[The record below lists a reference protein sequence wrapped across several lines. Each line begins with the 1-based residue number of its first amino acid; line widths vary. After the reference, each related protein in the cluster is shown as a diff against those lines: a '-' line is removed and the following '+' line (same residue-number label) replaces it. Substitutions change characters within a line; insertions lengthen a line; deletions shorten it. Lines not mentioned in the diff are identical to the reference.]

1 MQIEPKGGAMN
12 VITITRQVGSWG
24 DYIGVEVAKKMDMRY
39 LDREIIDEAAQ
50 QSGIPVRTLEKY
62 DAQKGML
69 ERLFHNINKT
79 SLLPSIPSQAL
90 RHSELHSEVLIQDD
104 RGKALMAN
112 GLTQA
117 ESARHLLAMRF
128 PETHRGRDHIGL
140 IRNVVLEFAAQGN
153 VVLAGSGS
161 QMNLKDRPGVLHVLV
176 VAPEGKR
183 IRVLIEQE
191 GISRKIA
198 EKRVRESDE
207 ARTAY
212 FSRQYKVNW
221 LDNSLYD
228 LVINTAKITPS
239 VAADVIVKA
248 AESL

>member
-1 MQIEPKGGAMN
+1 MN

-24 DYIGVEVAKKMDMRY
+24 DYIGVEVAEKMGLRY

-50 QSGIPVRTLEKY
+50 QSGIPVGTLEKF
-62 DAQKGML
+62 DAQKSML

-79 SLLPSIPSQAL
+79 SLLPSVPSQAL
-90 RHSELHSEVLIQDD
+90 RYSELHSEVVAHDD
-104 RGKALMAN
+104 RVKSLMAG
-112 GLTQA
+112 GLSQA
-117 ESARHLLAMRF
+117 ESARHVLAMRF

-161 QMNLKDRPGVLHVLV
+161 QMFLKDRPGVLHVLL
-176 VAPEGKR
+176 VAPVEKR
-183 IRVLIEQE
+183 IKVLIEQE

-198 EKRVRESDE
+198 EKRIRENDQ

-212 FSRQYKVNW
+212 FRNQYKVNW

-228 LVINTAKITPS
+228 LVINTAKINRS
-239 VAADVIVKA
+239 VAADVIIKA
-248 AESL
+248 AQSL

>member
-1 MQIEPKGGAMN
+1 MS

-24 DYIGVEVAKKMDMRY
+24 DYIGVEVAEKMGMRY

-50 QSGIPVRTLEKY
+50 QSGIPVGTLEKF
-62 DAQKGML
+62 DAQKSML

-79 SLLPSIPSQAL
+79 SLLPSVPSQAL
-90 RHSELHSEVLIQDD
+90 RHSELHSEVVAHDD
-104 RGKALMAN
+104 RVKSLMGN
-112 GLTQA
+112 GFTQA
-117 ESARHLLAMRF
+117 ESARHVLAMRF

-140 IRNVVLEFAAQGN
+140 IRNVVMEFAAQGN

-161 QMNLKDRPGVLHVLV
+161 QMFLKDRPGVLHVLV
-176 VAPEGKR
+176 IAPVEKR
-183 IRVLIEQE
+183 IKVLIEQE
-191 GISRKIA
+191 GTSWKIA
-198 EKRVRESDE
+198 DNRVRENDQV
-207 ARTAY
+207 RTAY
-212 FSRQYKVNW
+212 FSKQYKVNW

-228 LVINTAKITPS
+228 LVINTANINRS

>member
-1 MQIEPKGGAMN
+1 MN

-24 DYIGVEVAKKMDMRY
+24 DYIGVEVAEKMGMRY

-50 QSGIPVRTLEKY
+50 QSGIPVGTLEKF
-62 DAQKGML
+62 DAQKSML
-69 ERLFHNINKT
+69 ERLFYNINKT
-79 SLLPSIPSQAL
+79 SLVPSVPSQAL
-90 RHSELHSEVLIQDD
+90 RHSELHSEVVAHDD
-104 RGKALMAN
+104 RVKSLMEN
-112 GLTQA
+112 GFTQA
-117 ESARHLLAMRF
+117 ESARHVLAMRF

-140 IRNVVLEFAAQGN
+140 IRNVVMEFAAQGN

-161 QMNLKDRPGVLHVLV
+161 QMFLKDRPGVLHVLV
-176 VAPEGKR
+176 VAPVEKR
-183 IRVLIEQE
+183 IKVLIEQE
-191 GISRKIA
+191 GISWKIA
-198 EKRVRESDE
+198 DKRVRENDQ

-212 FSRQYKVNW
+212 FRKQYKVNW

-228 LVINTAKITPS
+228 LVINTAKITHS

>member
-1 MQIEPKGGAMN
+1 MN

-24 DYIGVEVAKKMDMRY
+24 DYIGVEVAEKMGMRY

-50 QSGIPVRTLEKY
+50 QSGIPVGTLEKF
-62 DAQKGML
+62 DAQKSML
-69 ERLFHNINKT
+69 ERLFYNINKT
-79 SLLPSIPSQAL
+79 SLVPSVPSQAL
-90 RHSELHSEVLIQDD
+90 RHSELHSEVVAHDD
-104 RGKALMAN
+104 RVKSLMEN
-112 GLTQA
+112 GFTQA
-117 ESARHLLAMRF
+117 ESARHVLAMRF
-128 PETHRGRDHIGL
+128 PETHRGRDRIGL

-161 QMNLKDRPGVLHVLV
+161 QMFLKDRPGVFHVLV
-176 VAPEGKR
+176 VAPVEKR
-183 IRVLIEQE
+183 IKVLIEQE
-191 GISRKIA
+191 GISWKIA
-198 EKRVRESDE
+198 EKRVKENDQ

-212 FSRQYKVNW
+212 FRKQYKVNW

-228 LVINTAKITPS
+228 LVLNTAKITHS